1 MGSYGEHSAKDLIA
15 RFVESIGIHDEIGV
29 VPFVRA
35 WPRIAGADLAAHSQI
50 LDIRNGALLLGV
62 DHPGW
67 LQRINME
74 RRRIIAAVQRE
85 FPALEVRYLH
95 LTVIERLD
103 PSVQPSIEERTASG
117 TGESRRSGTEE
128 AVRNQQPM
136 DEEEGADTGLSEKEA
151 TETPRAGDDQ
161 DFQRYLENLGKA
173 IERKNPE

>member
-1 MGSYGEHSAKDLIA
+1 MGSYGEHSARDLIA

-50 LDIRNGALLLGV
+50 LDIKNHALLLGV

-85 FPALEVRYLH
+85 FPSLEVRYLH
-95 LTVIERLD
+95 LTVVDRLD
-103 PSVQPSIEERTASG
+103 PSVRPSVDEG
-117 TGESRRSGTEE
+117 TVPDTVET
-128 AVRNQQPM
+128 VRP
-136 DEEEGADTGLSEKEA
+136 DTGDSVASAAGSDDKPDA
-151 TETPRAGDDQ
+151 PDAGDDQ
-161 DFQRYLENLGKA
+161 EFQRYLERLGKA